1 MPIAYD
7 PIPANRKKK
16 QVESLPPPPKYHS
29 SFGWLRHMVFGKAL
43 PSSRMAHEKLSNLLA
58 LPIFSSDAL
67 SSNAYAT
74 EAILGVLL
82 VSKGGTASLH
92 MALPIA
98 IGISILLAIVV
109 LSYRQIIFAYPDGG
123 GAYPV
128 SRDNLGTN
136 ASLIA
141 GASLLIDYV
150 LTVATSVA
158 AGAAAI
164 VTMVGAMAASGTPHM
179 EGLLTF
185 LNGHIAITCIFAI
198 WLITLGNLRGVRE
211 TGWWF
216 ATPTYVF
223 IFSLIGT
230 IIAGCAGMLFHAHY
244 LQTAV
249 DTGRTINASDVGV
262 SYIGWYMIFQAFSQG
277 CTALTGVEAI
287 SNTVPLFRKPQDKN
301 AAATMTWMGILAIIM
316 FVGLTYLTGQFGI
329 KDHLDQSSTHYQ
341 SVIGQVANI
350 AWPPLLHWMFFVL
363 QISTAL
369 VLILAANTAFAG
381 FPQLASMLA
390 QDNFLPRQLANIGD
404 RLAFSNGIILL
415 AVAASALIWVFQGI
429 VDDLLSLYAIGVFTS
444 FTLAQTGMVLRW
456 NRLRTPGWQTSL
468 MFNLL
473 GAVATGFVTAII
485 AFSKFADGKAISPD
499 LHFGTLQT
507 DNTWKIVATNP
518 FTHHALLI
526 PSQPVYGAWIVI
538 VLVPIMVWMFK
549 KIHNHYMEMS
559 SELSVEGYVP
569 VIPKHNVVLVLVPRV
584 HRGIVQALNY
594 ARLVSDDVRGVY
606 VSTNPETT
614 ALIKKEW
621 EEWAGDIPL
630 VIMESPFR
638 SLIRPL
644 LLYIDAVQKER
655 NDDYVTVVLP
665 EIVASKA
672 WHRLLHNQ
680 AAPLL
685 KLYLSSRKDVIVT
698 SVRYFLEH

>member
-1 MPIAYD
+1 MPISYD
-7 PIPANRKKK
+7 PIAANRKKRP
-16 QVESLPPPPKYHS
+16 VEALPPPPKYHS
-29 SFGWLRHMVFGKAL
+29 SFGWIRHMLFGRAL
-43 PSSRMAHEKLSNLLA
+43 PSSRLAHEKLSNLLA

-74 EAILGVLL
+74 EAILGILL
-82 VSKGGTASLH
+82 ISRGGTASLH
-92 MALPIA
+92 IALPIA

-136 ASLIA
+136 ASLVA

-164 VTMVGAMAASGTPHM
+164 VTMVGAMAAAGTPHM
-179 EGLLTF
+179 AGLLVL
-185 LNGHIAITCIFAI
+185 LNDHLAIVCIFSI
-198 WLITLGNLRGVRE
+198 LVITLGNLRGVRE

-223 IFSLIGT
+223 ILSLICT
-230 IIAGCAGMLFHAHY
+230 IIAGCIGMATHASY
-244 LQTAV
+244 LHTAV
-249 DTGRTINASDVGV
+249 QIGHTINSTNVGASV
-262 SYIGWYMIFQAFSQG
+262 IGWYMIFQAFSQG

-301 AAATMTWMGILAIIM
+301 AAATMMWMGILAIIM
-316 FVGLTYLTGQFGI
+316 FVGLTFLTGQFGI
-329 KDHLDQSSTHYQ
+329 HDHLDQSKSDYQ
-341 SVIGQVANI
+341 SVIGQVANL
-350 AWPPLLHWMFFVL
+350 AWPPLMHWMFFVL

-404 RLAFSNGIILL
+404 RLAFSNGIVLL

-456 NRLRTPGWQTSL
+456 NRMRTPGWQTSL
-468 MFNLL
+468 VFNLL
-473 GAVATGFVTAII
+473 GAIATGFVTAII
-485 AFSKFADGKAISPD
+485 AFSKFADGKAIQGV
-499 LHFGTLQT
+499 HFG
-507 DNTWKIVATNP
+507 KY
-518 FTHHALLI
+518 
-526 PSQPVYGAWIVI
+526 QPHYGAWLVI

-549 KIHNHYMEMS
+549 KIHTHYKEMS
-559 SELSVEGYVP
+559 AELSVVGFVP
-569 VIPKHNVVLVLVPRV
+569 VVPKHNVVLVLVPRV

-594 ARLVSDDVRGVY
+594 ARLVSEDVRGVY
-606 VSTNPETT
+606 VSTSAERT
-614 ALIKKEW
+614 AEIKKEW

-655 NDDYVTVVLP
+655 TDDYVTVVLP
-665 EIVASKA
+665 EIVASKS

-685 KLYLSSRKDVIVT
+685 RMYLSSRKDVIVT